1 MTQNTGSIVK
11 EAAEY
16 AHSFLKKNLSKDLAF
31 HDVQHTIDVVKAAE
45 EICKH
50 IEVTVDEKE
59 IIMLSAWFHDTGYV
73 NTYKGHEQE
82 SVRVAKEFLE
92 KYNYPKEKLEKIE
105 SCILSTKYEAEP
117 QNKIEG
123 ILNDAD
129 LYHLST
135 DKFFEKSNKL
145 RKEFRHFNIKDEF
158 DDKEWMQMNL
168 FFIKQHNYQ
177 TDFGKE
183 ILEKGRQR
191 NQKTLKKQLK
201 AMNSTDDTLTE
212 LEKKNRKLQKKLK
225 KYRKKAEQKPDRGIE
240 TMFRTTSKNHL
251 ELSAIADNKANIMIS
266 INAIIISILMSV
278 MIRKFED
285 YPNLILPTILLITVS
300 LLTIVFAVLAT
311 RPNITK
317 GTFTRDDIL
326 HQRTNLLFFG
336 NFFRADLK
344 EYEWGIN
351 QLMAN
356 SDLLYGS
363 MTKDIYFL
371 GKVLGRKYKLLR
383 TAYNIFMYGLVIS
396 VLAYGA
402 AMLFFPVY
410 H

>member
-1 MTQNTGSIVK
+1 MTQINGSIIQK
-11 EAAEY
+11 AAEY
-16 AHSFLKKNLSKDLAF
+16 AHSYLKKNLSKDLTF
-31 HDVQHTIDVVKAAE
+31 HNVQHTLDVVAAAE
-45 EICKH
+45 EICKQ
-50 IEVTVDEKE
+50 VDVSEEEKE
-59 IIMLSAWFHDTGYV
+59 IVMLSAWFHDTGYAIA
-73 NTYKGHEQE
+73 YKGHENE
-82 SVRVAKEFLE
+82 SVKIAKDFLE
-92 KYNYPKEKLEKIE
+92 TQNYPKNKLDKVIA
-105 SCILSTKYEAEP
+105 CILSTDYEVAPE
-117 QNKIEG
+117 NKIER

-135 DKFFEKSNKL
+135 DKFFEKSDRL
-145 RKEFRHFNIKDEF
+145 REEFRHCKIKDEF
-158 DDKEWMQMNL
+158 SDREWMEMNL
-168 FFIKQHNYQ
+168 YFISKHNYQ
-177 TDFGKE
+177 TDYGKE
-183 ILEKGRQR
+183 KLEKARQA
-191 NQKTLKKQLK
+191 NQKRLKKKLK
-201 AMNSTDDTLTE
+201 AMESTDNTFAD
-212 LEKKNRKLQKKLK
+212 LEKKNKKLLKQLK
-225 KYRKKAEQKPDRGIE
+225 KYQKKAEQKPDRGIE

-285 YPNLILPTILLITVS
+285 YPNLIIPTILLVTVS

-317 GTFTRDDIL
+317 GTFTREDIL
-326 HQRTNLLFFG
+326 QKRTNLLFFG
-336 NFFRADLK
+336 NFFNSSLK

-351 QLMAN
+351 QLMLN

-363 MTKDIYFL
+363 MTKDIFFL

-402 AMLFFPVY
+402 AMMFFPVY